1 MSSLL
6 VLLFCHGLCS
16 LVQCTDVQLLPP
28 FEILN
33 FTKDNG
39 TAWRKRMG
47 IVILDVDEVIEEE
60 FPKLLDLPDGVVLYH
75 ARMGKGPKVT
85 AGDLVDL
92 EHRIPNASALLPPF
106 KYDVI
111 GFACTSAATE
121 IGEQKLGQLVA
132 NGLQSVGGTIAAA
145 QVTNPLTAAKR
156 ALNAVGAK
164 NIAVLTPYTKDISV
178 SEVDNFIAAGFI
190 VQHVAYFNQTLD
202 YDIVRIT
209 PDSVLQGIIHLA
221 DLGNIDAVFVSC
233 TNVRILPV
241 LDKARK
247 MTGKAVISSNTAM
260 AWDMMRLAG
269 LLQPSSVRGGLVTS
283 TPEQLPSLLV

>member
-6 VLLFCHGLCS
+6 GLLIYQRLTS

-28 FEILN
+28 FEPLN

-60 FPKLLDLPDGVVLYH
+60 FPKLLNLPDGVVLYH

-85 AGDLVDL
+85 ADDLVGL

-121 IGEQKLGQLVA
+121 IGEHKLGQLVA
-132 NGLQSVGGTIAAA
+132 NGLQSVGGSISAA
-145 QVTNPLTAAKR
+145 QVTNPLTAAKQ
-156 ALNAVGAK
+156 ALNAAGAK
-164 NIAVLTPYTKDISV
+164 KIAVLTPYTKDISL
-178 SEVDNFIAAGFI
+178 SEVNNFITAGFT

-209 PDSVLQGIIHLA
+209 PNSVLQGIMHLA
-221 DLGNIDAVFVSC
+221 ELGNIDAIFVSC

-241 LDKARK
+241 LAKAK
-247 MTGKAVISSNTAM
+247 KLTGKLVISSNTAM

-269 LLQPSSVRGGLVTS
+269 LLEPSSLKGELFTS
-283 TPEQLPSLLV
+283 NSGQVPSLLI